1 MHMYRNIYRYQINV
15 WHVHLQ
21 AHTHTLTLRLSR
33 LIVVNIVYIDL
44 TVAVHESIR
53 YITKYI

>member
-1 MHMYRNIYRYQINV
+1 MYRNIYRYQIND

-21 AHTHTLTLRLSR
+21 AHTHTLTLRLGR